1 MQRAFRLS
9 ERFALNLRLDANNLL
24 NHVVVTSVNTTAGNA
39 LFGFP
44 SAVNSMRSVTTTL
57 RLTF

>member
-9 ERFALNLRLDANNLL
+9 DRFALNLRIDANNPL
-24 NHVVVTSVNTTAGNA
+24 NHVVVTGVNTTVGNG